1 MRKENRNIPYYYHQ
15 QVDGKILEYEFKNK
29 DKFTEYIINTA
40 IAECLTPQD
49 VEALQSFKGKRMRGK
64 LCFKKHLLIYILMN
78 FEIKKDFNLLKQLHI
93 KRFDFY
99 HLAQMPKED
108 VIVEGE
114 KMLKRV
120 KEKIFLELFGGLKD
134 DVIIVDSTTAAK
146 LLDKCGKEYFLLYDL
161 EKKKVSKCIIN
172 KINQ

>member
-1 MRKENRNIPYYYHQ
+1 MKRENRNIPYYYHQ
-15 QVDGKILEYEFKNK
+15 QVDGRMLEYEFKNR
-29 DKFTEYIINTA
+29 DEFTEYIVNTA

-64 LCFKKHLLIYILMN
+64 LCFKKQLLIYVLMN
-78 FEIKKDFNLLKQLHI
+78 FEIKKDFDKLKQLNI

-114 KMLKRV
+114 RILKRV

-134 DVIIVDSTTAAK
+134 DIVIVDSPIAAK
-146 LLDKCGKEYFLLYDL
+146 LLDKCGKPYFLLYDL
-161 EKKKVSKCIIN
+161 QTKKISKCVIN